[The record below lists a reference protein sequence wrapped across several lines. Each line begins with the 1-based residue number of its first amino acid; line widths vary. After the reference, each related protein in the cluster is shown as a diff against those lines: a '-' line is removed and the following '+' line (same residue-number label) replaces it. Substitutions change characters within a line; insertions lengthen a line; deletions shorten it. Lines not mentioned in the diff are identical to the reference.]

1 MTFRTL
7 AAGVAAIVLAG
18 TGVTISAQP
27 SNAMEAVFDVGDL
40 VLTDNT
46 CTDHTVTSNF
56 TFTESDAPTRYVMLR
71 VLDPE
76 LEQIHSLRFI
86 VLKNEATRTD
96 HFIFCPGELISG
108 TYTVT
113 GEVVQEDV
121 QARAAVNDKWATTF
135 EVYVPPRVAP
145 TPTTTP
151 TRAGTAMLRKVD
163 RGIRLV
169 LTGGTYEQK
178 WRVKVRLGR
187 DHTYVTKPGQSLIR
201 TFRWTTGTHTVK
213 VYTDGQ
219 RVAKRSIT
227 IR

>member
-1 MTFRTL
+1 MTFRTFAAGIAAITL
-7 AAGVAAIVLAG
+7 AGAGVA
-18 TGVTISAQP
+18 ISAPP

-40 VLTDNT
+40 VLAEEG
-46 CTDHTVTSNF
+46 CTDHAVTSNF
-56 TFTESDAPTRYVMLR
+56 TFTESDAPTRDVILR

-76 LEQIHSLRFI
+76 LEQVHSLRVI
-86 VLKNEATRTD
+86 VQKNEATRTD
-96 HFIFCPGELISG
+96 NFTFCPGELVSG

-113 GEVVQEDV
+113 GEVVQEGV

-151 TRAGTAMLRKVD
+151 TRAGTVMLRKVD

-201 TFRWTTGTHTVK
+201 TFRWTAGRHTVK
-213 VYTDGQ
+213 VFTDGQ
-219 RVAKRSIT
+219 MVARRAIT